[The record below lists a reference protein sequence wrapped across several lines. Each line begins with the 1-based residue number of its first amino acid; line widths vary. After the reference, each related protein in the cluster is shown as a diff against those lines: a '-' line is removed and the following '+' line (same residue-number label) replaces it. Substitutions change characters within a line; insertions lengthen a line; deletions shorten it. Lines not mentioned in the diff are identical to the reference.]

1 MTYNIRYV
9 ELDSNRIVNLCGPER
24 LPVGWTPDI
33 IKKRQIETQKYID
46 RSKEFYEKLEK
57 SILSEGLKNPIL
69 VTAGFFSSQY
79 FEANFGERQKQHDLW
94 RRIPPDL
101 QSNKEQVLICEK
113 IGGNRLY
120 LAQKH
125 NLSVKCIVSDFV
137 NMFDQYPLLKTE
149 QEILSKFQDLPSK
162 ITLTS
167 DGVWIN
173 GSPQHHLKTNSKNGN
188 YKVKYVILNSNKIE
202 NVLEP
207 DNIQKQKLEK
217 ENQFFSKLENS
228 ILQQGIRNPIVVNA
242 FHNKIIPR
250 YGGSRLMI
258 AQKYNMDIPC
268 IVADFDNVFPNAKE
282 INLSQAI
289 EYFIDK
295 PKYIYMKP
303 NGINCSG
310 CEHVHLGE

>member
-9 ELDSNRIVNLCGPER
+9 ELDSNHIVNLCGPER
-24 LPVGWTPDI
+24 LPVGWTPEI
-33 IKKRQIETQKYID
+33 IEKRKIQTNKYIE
-46 RSKEFYEKLEK
+46 RRKEFYEKLEK
-57 SILSEGLKNPIL
+57 SILSEGLRNPIL

-79 FEANFGERQKQHDLW
+79 LEANSGERQKQNDLW

-101 QSNKEQVLICEK
+101 QSNKERVLICER

-137 NMFDQYPLLKTE
+137 NMFDQYPQLKTE
-149 QEILSKFQDLPSK
+149 QEILSKYQDLPTK
-162 ITLTS
+162 ITLS
-167 DGVWIN
+167 SNGVWTN
-173 GSPQHHLKTNSKNGN
+173 GLPQHHLKTNTKNRN
-188 YKVKYVILNSNKIE
+188 YKVKYVIINSNKIE

-207 DNIQKQKLEK
+207 DSTQKQKLEQ
-217 ENQFFSKLENS
+217 ESQFFSKLEDS
-228 ILQQGIRNPIVVNA
+228 ILQQGIRNPIIVNA
-242 FHNKIIPR
+242 FCDKIVPR

-268 IVADFDNVFPNAKE
+268 IVADFDNVFPHIEE
-282 INLSQAI
+282 ISLSKAI
-289 EYFIDK
+289 QYFTDK
-295 PKYIYMKP
+295 PKHIYMKP
-303 NGINCSG
+303 HGINCSG